1 MNSPSEPTEF
11 KRKNDYSITAYQG
24 SRKVNTMVYV
34 HSISSYVKY
43 LEKRHINWSVINV
56 YARRTRRFL
65 KRYYKDRDIIPD
77 RIEG

>member
-1 MNSPSEPTEF
+1 MSTSSDPKEF
-11 KRKNDYSITAYQG
+11 KRKNDYSITAFQG

-43 LEKRHINWSVINV
+43 LEKKRIEWSVINV

-65 KRYYKDRDIIPD
+65 KRFYKDRDIIPHQID
-77 RIEG
+77 R